1 MKILHK
7 IFRELKKRTI
17 LEWLVIASLVGLA
30 LVILFT
36 PRTNLVP
43 PDVEN
48 EEQERPRIRN
58 TPAVEG
64 GLRQDQALEDS
75 LGQHVVRD

>member
-36 PRTNLVP
+36 PRTNLGP

-64 GLRQDQALEDS
+64 GLRQDQALENP
-75 LGQHVVRD
+75 LGSNRD